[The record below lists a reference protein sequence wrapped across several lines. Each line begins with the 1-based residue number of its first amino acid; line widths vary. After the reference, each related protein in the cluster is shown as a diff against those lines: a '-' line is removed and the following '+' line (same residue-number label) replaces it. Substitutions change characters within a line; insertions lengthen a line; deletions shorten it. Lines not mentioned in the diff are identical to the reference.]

1 MLPNHKNS
9 IYIWRH
15 NTRDLST
22 SEFESFSYKITINK
36 VEHGGTDLAPIV
48 GPLSCFK
55 ESVMFKKLF
64 FKSHSAKRGKLSIEF
79 DFHVCQEQPS

>member
-9 IYIWRH
+9 
-15 NTRDLST
+15 TRDLST

-48 GPLSCFK
+48 GPLSCLK
-55 ESVMFKKLF
+55 ESVMFKK
-64 FKSHSAKRGKLSIEF
+64 
-79 DFHVCQEQPS
+79 